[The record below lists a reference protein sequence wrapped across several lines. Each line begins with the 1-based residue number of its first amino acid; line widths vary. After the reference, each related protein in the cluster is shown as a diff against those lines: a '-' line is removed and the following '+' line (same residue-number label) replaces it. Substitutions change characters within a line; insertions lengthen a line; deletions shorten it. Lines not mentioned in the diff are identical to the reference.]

1 MTLSDVQSNLPRSS
15 ETRSCGPL
23 QFPHSPLD
31 PETTVLVVDIHDDRL
46 PMVVAVGTA
55 AAIGGDPRGV
65 VAAAGHSRTSLLP
78 EHWDKLTTRPG
89 LRGHRLGSVP
99 LAGRSW
105 STRLQVEEVTETGDR
120 LRVRAS
126 DVDAGLAVVTEVE
139 ALVGGALRLRHTVTN
154 TGADAY
160 LVEGLDV
167 VVPVPDDHTESLDF
181 TGRHER
187 ERSPQRRA
195 ITDGLWVR
203 EGRQGRPGLDAAS
216 MMITGPTGFG
226 FDDGALLGVH
236 VAWSGNQLLRL
247 ERNGASATTVGG
259 GEHLLPGEIVL
270 QTGESYSSPWVF
282 VTATDTGL
290 DGLAASLHTWQRSL
304 PSHPTDVPVTLNV
317 WEAVYFDH
325 DLERLQDIAD
335 RAARVGVQRFVLDDG
350 WFHLRRDDRAGL
362 GDWWVDPA
370 AWPDGLGPL
379 VDHVTGLG
387 MEFGLWFEPEMVN
400 PDSDLYRAHPDWVL
414 AGADRLPLLHRDQL
428 VLDLSRP
435 EVVDH
440 LFGQMDAVLSAH
452 RIGYVK
458 WDHNRDLL
466 EAGSA
471 TRGWAPVVHAH
482 TLGYYQLLDRLR
494 AAHPQ
499 VAWESCAS
507 GGGRVDLGVLSR
519 VQRVWTSD
527 MTDAMARQQIQRWT
541 AQLAAPEYLGAHV
554 SAPTSHQTF
563 RTLPLAFRAATALFG
578 SFGIEWDLSEANDAA
593 LDELG
598 EWIEQYQRFR
608 PLLHSGRVTRIDS
621 TDPSVL
627 LHGVVAADRS
637 EALIAHV
644 QMDEA
649 VTNRGVRVRVPGLLA
664 DQRYDLRWV
673 CESAARPLTDTPGV
687 DPLGPTG
694 GVTVTG
700 RTLAST
706 GWWTPRRRPQTILL
720 AHLTVVDER

>member
-1 MTLSDVQSNLPRSS
+1 MTLSVAQPPSASAPAPRSV
-15 ETRSCGPL
+15 GPV
-23 QFPHSPLD
+23 QFPFAPASP
-31 PETTVLVVDIHDDRL
+31 ESTVLVLDFVDDRL
-46 PMVVAVGTA
+46 PLVVAVGTA
-55 AAIGGDPRGV
+55 ARLGGDPRGV
-65 VAAAGHSRTSLLP
+65 TAAAGAARTSLLP
-78 EHWDKLTTRPG
+78 EHWDKVTTRPG
-89 LRGHRLGSVP
+89 LRGHRLGGDS

-105 STRLQVEEVTETGDR
+105 TTRFVVDTVDETAERLTIRSTD
-120 LRVRAS
+120 AA
-126 DVDAGLAVVTEVE
+126 AGLAVVTEVE
-139 ALVGGALRLRHTVTN
+139 AIAGGALRLRHTVTN
-154 TGADAY
+154 TGGDAY

-167 VVPVPDDHTESLDF
+167 VVPCPDDHTETLDF

-187 ERSPQRRA
+187 ERTPQRHA

-216 MMITGPTGFG
+216 LMITGPAGFG
-226 FDDGALLGVH
+226 FADASVLGVS
-236 VAWSGNQLLRL
+236 VAWSGNHLLRV
-247 ERNGASATTVGG
+247 ERNAASGTTVGG
-259 GEHLLPGEIVL
+259 GEHLLSGEIVL
-270 QTGESYSSPWVF
+270 APEESYSSPWVF
-282 VTATDTGL
+282 VIATDDGL
-290 DGLAASLHTWQRSL
+290 DGLAAAVHTWQRSL
-304 PSHPTDVPVTLNV
+304 PTHPGPVPVTLNV

-325 DLERLQDIAD
+325 DLERLKDIAD

-362 GDWWVDPA
+362 GDWWVDPD
-370 AWPDGLGPL
+370 AWPQGLDPL
-379 VDHVTGLG
+379 IEHVNGLG

-414 AGADRLPLLHRDQL
+414 SGGDRLPLLHRDQL

-440 LFGQMDAVLSAH
+440 LFDQMDAVLSAH

-471 TRGWAPVVHAH
+471 AHGWAPAVHAS

-507 GGGRVDLGVLSR
+507 GGGRIDLGVLSR

-527 MTDAMARQQIQRWT
+527 MTDALARQQIQRWT
-541 AQLAAPEYLGAHV
+541 TQLAAPEYLGAHV
-554 SAPTSHQTF
+554 SAPTSHQTH

-578 SFGIEWDLSEANDAA
+578 AFGIEWDLSQADDAA
-593 LDELG
+593 LDELA
-598 EWIEQYQRFR
+598 EWIARYQRFR

-627 LHGVVAADRS
+627 LHGVVAADAS

-644 QMDEA
+644 QMEEA
-649 VTNRGVRVRVPGLLA
+649 ASNRGVRVRIPGLDA
-664 DQRYDLRWV
+664 DRRYQARWV
-673 CESAARPLTDTPGV
+673 GPIDGRRLTDTSGV
-687 DPLGPTG
+687 DPAGPTG
-694 GVTVTG
+694 GQPVTG
-700 RTLAST
+700 RTLA
-706 GWWTPRRRPQTILL
+706 GAGLWIPRRRPETVLL
-720 AHLTVVDER
+720 AHLTVVEGQ